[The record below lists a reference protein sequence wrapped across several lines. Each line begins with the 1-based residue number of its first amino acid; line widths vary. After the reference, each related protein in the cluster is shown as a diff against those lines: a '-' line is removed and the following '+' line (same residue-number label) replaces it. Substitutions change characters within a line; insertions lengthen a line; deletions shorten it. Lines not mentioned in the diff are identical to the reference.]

1 LPQINPSNS
10 SDLVM
15 KSNLIPTLSGEITM
29 FDGVLSF
36 FPSTNLWKMTKT
48 PSPARIEALTGWPP
62 VEVGGTFG

>member
-1 LPQINPSNS
+1 
-10 SDLVM
+10 M

-36 FPSTNLWKMTKT
+36 FPSANLWKMTKT